1 MRRLVKGQT
10 SLPAVAVALLLI
22 TTVAGLSVTI
32 ADASVRSAERDSD
45 ERATA
50 TATAE
55 TLIGGDSPLTE
66 RRNVLTERRIE
77 NETIGSLVPSSV
89 DIRVAVD
96 GRSVYERGDPIGGV
110 TIRRIVLVADR
121 QTVDLDTESESRTIT
136 LPRRSPRATISLDA
150 DANIET
156 VRANGRILLYDP
168 GGLDGRYNVSLSRYE
183 TTTLRVDGTPSAG
196 GVGVTYYPRRTQ
208 KALLEVTVDG

>member
-1 MRRLVKGQT
+1 MRRPPRGQT

-22 TTVAGLSVTI
+22 TTVAGLSVAI
-32 ADASVRSAERDSD
+32 ADASVRSAERDSS

-50 TATAE
+50 TATAA
-55 TLIGGDSPLTE
+55 TLIGSESPLTE
-66 RRNVLTERRIE
+66 RRNVLSERRME
-77 NETIGSLVPSSV
+77 NETVGSIVPSSV

-96 GRSVYERGDPIGGV
+96 GRSVYERGDPTGGV

-121 QTVDLDTESESRTIT
+121 QTVDLDTEFESGTVT
-136 LPRRSPRATISLDA
+136 LPRRSPRATISIETGA
-150 DANIET
+150 DIRT

-183 TTTLRVDGTPSAG
+183 TTTLRVDGAPSAG
-196 GVGVTYYPRRTQ
+196 GVDVTYYPRQTR